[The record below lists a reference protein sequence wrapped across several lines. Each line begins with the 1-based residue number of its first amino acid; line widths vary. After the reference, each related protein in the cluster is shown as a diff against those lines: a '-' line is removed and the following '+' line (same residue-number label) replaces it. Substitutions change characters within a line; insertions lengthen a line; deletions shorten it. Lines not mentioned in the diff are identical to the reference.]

1 MQGFLLSFLSNPS
14 GDTTSLQ
21 KQMQTFWE
29 SLPPE

>member
-14 GDTTSLQ
+14 GDQTGLQ